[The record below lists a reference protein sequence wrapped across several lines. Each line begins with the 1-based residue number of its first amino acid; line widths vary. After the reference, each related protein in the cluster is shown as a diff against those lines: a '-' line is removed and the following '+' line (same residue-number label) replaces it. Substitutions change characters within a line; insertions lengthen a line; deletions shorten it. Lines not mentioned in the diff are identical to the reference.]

1 MDRIYHGCMTKN
13 AGGTNRV
20 IGPGEK
26 CFVPTAQAFWK
37 YIEDIPHTGIKTRRQ
52 SKNLPTV
59 SKKQFDAY
67 FQNKERIERWMTAPD
82 SEVYVMKP
90 SDQFYLV

>member
-1 MDRIYHGCMTKN
+1 MPVEQTESLALVKN
-13 AGGTNRV
+13 V
-20 IGPGEK
+20 L
-26 CFVPTAQAFWK
+26 FQAFWK
-37 YIEDIPHTGIKTRRQ
+37 YIEDIPHTGIKMRRQ
-52 SKNLPTV
+52 SKNLSTL
-59 SKKQFDAY
+59 SKKQFDVY

>member
-1 MDRIYHGCMTKN
+1 M
-13 AGGTNRV
+13 
-20 IGPGEK
+20 
-26 CFVPTAQAFWK
+26 
-37 YIEDIPHTGIKTRRQ
+37 
-52 SKNLPTV
+52 SKNLSTL
-59 SKKQFDAY
+59 SKKQFDVY